1 MKKMTCYRCFNQ
13 YSSDEAKMVKVKRLA
28 NKQPA
33 CPKCECMVY
42 V

>member
-1 MKKMTCYRCFNQ
+1 MTCWRCFHV
-13 YSSDEAKMVKVKRLA
+13 YTLATAKFIKVKRLA

-42 V
+42 I